1 MDDKSKILLVLD
13 LDETLIHASATEIE
27 SVEHDFICGDFFVY
41 KRPGLED
48 FLHSIKN
55 DFKISIWSSASDDY
69 VTNIVSNI
77 FPGDFPLEFI
87 WGRSRCTLKRD
98 YELGTYFFSK
108 QLKKLKRKGYE
119 LEKILI
125 IDDSAEKVKDNFGNA
140 IYITEFKGIPDNELE
155 ALSIYLQIIKS
166 SQNVRIIEKRGWR
179 TGK

>member
-1 MDDKSKILLVLD
+1 MLD
-13 LDETLIHASATEIE
+13 LDETLIHASESEIE
-27 SVEHDFICGDFFVY
+27 SVEHDFICGGFFVY

-48 FLHSIKN
+48 FLHSVKN
-55 DFKISIWSSASDDY
+55 DFKISVWSSASDDY
-69 VTNIVSNI
+69 VTSIVSNI

-125 IDDSAEKVKDNFGNA
+125 IDDSAEKIKDNFGNA
-140 IYITEFKGIPDNELE
+140 IYINEFKGGTDNELNK
-155 ALSIYLQIIKS
+155 LSVYLQKLKAAA
-166 SQNVRIIEKRGWR
+166 NVRIIEKRGWR
-179 TGK
+179 LNG